1 MKIGQAKVSLF
12 ISTVEII
19 FANNDCLIFVFTYP
33 PETRYRAKNRLAAN
47 LQSEDATDE
56 ADNTGFVFPT
66 DDPFDAALRELMKEA
81 EAEAETGEE
90 EGEVVEEE
98 MVLEWDEVLGEEWV

>member
-1 MKIGQAKVSLF
+1 M
-12 ISTVEII
+12 
-19 FANNDCLIFVFTYP
+19 
-33 PETRYRAKNRLAAN
+33 
-47 LQSEDATDE
+47 DE
-56 ADNTGFVFPT
+56 ADNTRFVFPT